1 MSVNELAGYVD
12 LIPWHRFGFCV
23 SNSAIFMAIQGPT
36 VLIDAL
42 AKRSEGPPSLRISV
56 VPSWRPHVPPFLNV
70 FSDEVGQRLANFAK
84 FREVPFEFNVIED
97 LPILIPLVI
106 IMIFLAFTMIC
117 S

>member
-1 MSVNELAGYVD
+1 MKTELVRGSTTFISLQSLD
-12 LIPWHRFGFCV
+12 G
-23 SNSAIFMAIQGPT
+23 
-36 VLIDAL
+36 AL

-56 VPSWRPHVPPFLNV
+56 VPSCRPHVPPFLNV

-84 FREVPFEFNVIED
+84 FRDVPFEFNVIED
-97 LPILIPLVI
+97 LPILIPLMI